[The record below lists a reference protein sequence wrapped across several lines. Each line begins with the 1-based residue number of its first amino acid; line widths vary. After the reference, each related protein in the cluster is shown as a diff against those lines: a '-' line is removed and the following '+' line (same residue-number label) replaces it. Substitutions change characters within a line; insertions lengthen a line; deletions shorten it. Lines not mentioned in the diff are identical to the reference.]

1 MRLLIVANSNN
12 IPAINYKLFDKI
24 VCCDGGAKYVPTNII
39 PDVIVGDFDSL
50 GEQEIIKLATNKSK
64 IVFKA
69 NQDESDLSFALKY
82 CLKQYKPEE
91 IIITGAISA
100 DRFDHS
106 YCNTLLLKQIPKNI
120 SAKIITKTQEIY
132 FIDKKICFSNQI
144 GKTLSIIPLKNCE
157 HIKTSGLK
165 WEINGD
171 LQFGFVNGISNII
184 ISNQSFI
191 TINNG
196 EILAILER

>member
-12 IPAINYKLFDKI
+12 IPTINYKLFDKI

-50 GEQEIIKLATNKSK
+50 GEQEIVKLATNKSK

-82 CLKQYKPEE
+82 CIKQYKPEE

-106 YCNTLLLKQIPKNI
+106 WCNTLLLKQIPKNI

-132 FIDKKICFSNQI
+132 FVDKKICFSNQI
-144 GKTLSIIPLKNCE
+144 GKTFE

-184 ISNQSFI
+184 ISNQSSI
-191 TINNG
+191 AINNG
-196 EILAILER
+196 EILAIVER

>member
-1 MRLLIVANSNN
+1 MRLLIVANSSN
-12 IPAINYKLFDKI
+12 IPTINYKLFDKI
-24 VCCDGGAKYVPTNII
+24 VCCDGGGKYVPTNII
-39 PDVIVGDFDSL
+39 PDVIVGDFDSIDKQEMMRL
-50 GEQEIIKLATNKSK
+50 VNKSEII
-64 IVFKA
+64 FKN

-132 FIDKKICFSNQI
+132 FVDKKICFSNQI
-144 GKTLSIIPLKNCE
+144 AKTLSIIPLTNCE

-165 WEINGD
+165 WEIDGD

-184 ISNQSFI
+184 ISNQSSI

>member
-1 MRLLIVANSNN
+1 MKILLLANGDATN
-12 IPAINYKLFDKI
+12 IKYSYFDKI
-24 VCCDGGAKYVPTNII
+24 VCVDGGLNSLPAAITPYAII
-39 PDVIVGDFDSL
+39 GDFDS
-50 GEQEIIKLATNKSK
+50 INKSLLQHFK
-64 IVFKA
+64 EKSNIIVKN

-82 CLKQYKPEE
+82 CIKQYKPEE

-132 FIDKKICFSNQI
+132 FVDKKICFSNQI

-184 ISNQSFI
+184 ISNQSSI
-191 TINNG
+191 AINNG

>member
-1 MRLLIVANSNN
+1 MRLLIVANSSN
-12 IPAINYKLFDKI
+12 IPTINYKLFDKI
-24 VCCDGGAKYVPTNII
+24 VCCDGGGKYVPTNII
-39 PDVIVGDFDSL
+39 PDVIVGDFDSIDKQEMMRL
-50 GEQEIIKLATNKSK
+50 VNKSEII
-64 IVFKA
+64 FKN

-82 CLKQYKPEE
+82 CIKQYKPEE

-106 YCNTLLLKQIPKNI
+106 CCNALLLKQIPKNI

-132 FIDKKICFSNQI
+132 FVDKKICFSNQI
-144 GKTLSIIPLKNCE
+144 AKTLSIIPLTNCE

-165 WEINGD
+165 WEIDGD

-184 ISNQSFI
+184 ISNQSSI